1 MKRSKKVT
9 IGIIIFFV
17 IVATV
22 IGGRT
27 AMGIYFKNKFGK
39 RPPPGVIVQI
49 VSEKKFSQTI
59 ESYCTALS
67 SKTTSFKI
75 KKSELIEPIDFEV
88 KVKKG
93 DIIAKLSSKSIIAPF
108 EGRIGTR
115 GISSSILGTDSIILT
130 LDDSEKIFCDLQI
143 PEIFAAV
150 LKKGLRVNAKFL
162 AYKGKLYKGVIVSK
176 ASRVDAQT
184 RSILARAQIN
194 NGDLEILPGSLLDIE
209 LLYNEKESLSVADT
223 AIIFEDKKKFVY
235 KVLDSNRI
243 EKTEVVTGIRRE
255 GNLEILE
262 GLSANDK
269 VVREGLTRLADGIVV
284 KPIIK

>member
-39 RPPPGVIVQI
+39 RPPPGVIVQV

-75 KKSELIEPIDFEV
+75 KKSELVEPIDFEA

-93 DIIAKLSSKSIIAPF
+93 DIIARLSSKTIVAPF

-143 PEIFAAV
+143 PEVFAAV
-150 LKKGLRVNAKFL
+150 LKKDLKVNAKFL
-162 AYKGKLYKGVIVSK
+162 AYKDKLYRGIIVSK

-194 NGDLEILPGSLLDIE
+194 NEDLEILPGSLLDIE

-223 AIIFEDKKKFVY
+223 AIIFEDEKKFVY

-243 EKTEVVTGIRRE
+243 KKTEVVTGIRRE

-269 VVREGLTRLADGIVV
+269 VVREGLTRLADGMVV